1 MALDPILWA
10 LKDAPV
16 ADLYE
21 KAVLWVL
28 AEKADEDGSNAFPSL
43 STVADLAMCDEQTVK
58 DRIRKLI
65 RRGLIRVAPDQSPAD
80 YLPAHRRPRVYEL
93 LIPYSWYGKGAIERV
108 NQGRVE
114 RGRDPLTPENR
125 PDLAP
130 APPRKRRAD
139 AKPTKRGSA
148 KRGGVQ
154 DPPTSSAE
162 GRDGGVY
169 DIPLGGMCNTPGE
182 GVYNTP
188 QPSPKTLP
196 NDPPLPGAAVEQS
209 GAAGRGLD
217 QAGRQEET
225 GDQDQQAVLPDV
237 AAAAGQ
243 DQAVQ
248 IIQAIRWPARTRA
261 DRGTQRRLTTLAGQ
275 CLAAGH
281 PAVAVQ
287 AAVTEG
293 LPAVWGAGLLVR
305 RLEELAATTPDPAV
319 AAAAE
324 REAAA
329 ADKARMAT
337 TSHAYQ
343 QGRSVGW
350 CVRCGQHEGNRVH
363 REHQER
369 VDQDQEPA
377 VRSEAPD
384 TGQAAPTGRCQHG
397 RRVCVTCHGGRPDDT
412 TSSGDRQRPAP
423 RQRPAADPDPAPVS
437 GPTPAGQEFHRA
449 LAAMAGRMVAA

>member
-21 KAVLWVL
+21 KAVLLVL

-162 GRDGGVY
+162 GDGGVY
-169 DIPLGGMCNTPGE
+169 DIPLGGMCYTPGE
-182 GVYNTP
+182 GVYDTP

-217 QAGRQEET
+217 QAGRQGET
-225 GDQDQQAVLPDV
+225 GDQDQQAV
-237 AAAAGQ
+237 
-243 DQAVQ
+243 Q
-248 IIQAIRWPARTRA
+248 IIQSIRWTGRRA

-281 PAVAVQ
+281 SVGAVQ

-319 AAAAE
+319 VAAAE
-324 REAAA
+324 REAAEQ
-329 ADKARMAT
+329 DRERL
-337 TSHAYQ
+337 
-343 QGRSVGW
+343 GRTPHQWVDNPRRPSY
-350 CVRCGQHEGNRVH
+350 CGACGRPETARVH
-363 REHQER
+363 PDRQPR
-369 VDQDQEPA
+369 
-377 VRSEAPD
+377 RSAR
-384 TGQAAPTGRCQHG
+384 RCEHG
-397 RRVCVTCHGGRPDDT
+397 RQVCVTCHGGRLDDT
-412 TSSGDRQRPAP
+412 TTTSTSTPARPAP
-423 RQRPAADPDPAPVS
+423 RQRPATGDGAMSTLGSVLAEM
-437 GPTPAGQEFHRA
+437 TATRQPAG
-449 LAAMAGRMVAA
+449 V

>member
-21 KAVLWVL
+21 KAVLLVL

-162 GRDGGVY
+162 GDGGVY

-182 GVYNTP
+182 GVYDTP

-209 GAAGRGLD
+209 GAAVAE
-217 QAGRQEET
+217 QAEAGRQEEE
-225 GDQDQQAVLPDV
+225 GKDQAATTAPDR
-237 AAAAGQ
+237 AAAELVDGL
-243 DQAVQ
+243 V
-248 IIQAIRWPARTRA
+248 WP
-261 DRGTQRRLTTLAGQ
+261 TTLQPNQRTMTTLRRYAAA

-281 PAVAVQ
+281 HP
-287 AAVTEG
+287 AAVREQA
-293 LPAVWGAGLLVR
+293 LDAMPGAKTAGSVVA
-305 RLEELAATTPDPAV
+305 RLRDLATRTPDPAV

-324 REAAA
+324 REAAEQ
-329 ADKARMAT
+329 ARERLGRTPHRWVDDPRRPSYCGACGRPRAT
-337 TSHAYQ
+337 HPAEPQ
-343 QGRSVGW
+343 D
-350 CVRCGQHEGNRVH
+350 
-363 REHQER
+363 QER
-369 VDQDQEPA
+369 VDQ
-377 VRSEAPD
+377 SEAPD
-384 TGQAAPTGRCQHG
+384 TGQAPPRRCQHG
-397 RRVCVTCHGGRPDDT
+397 RRVCVTCHGGRDREDT
-412 TSSGDRQRPAP
+412 TTTTSAGDRQRPAP
-423 RQRPAADPDPAPVS
+423 RQRPQPDPDPAPG